1 MSGGST
7 DTVDV
12 PLYLVDA
19 DGFYKIGIE
28 VSLDCGQTF
37 QMYEFDTGGKGFWV
51 AQDAAWGSIND
62 TGHTASNS
70 YSSGLSYTAEKVTG
84 SVSLRGSDGTTIST
98 SGTIAQIQEATGQD
112 WNTANAADGGP
123 PLYSAFYGDFGA
135 SLADKDGLETF
146 LKQFGTTLSDGFIV
160 TLNSLSSIDH
170 IVSGGTYAIGTLQLG
185 LTTDQIAGYEAY
197 GTIAMEGQKTDHSDI
212 YDYSEQLVTGTLSVN
227 HGETTVTTG
236 VVLDTGA
243 PDSFI
248 QSGSSFTIATPVH
261 DVTLSAGSTTL
272 LDFRLG
278 TDRSQNVLGYPDNGA
293 GSYINSGLT
302 AFLGQSV
309 MFDVTGGFVALEPAC
324 FARGTRLR
332 RPHGDSAVEALTVG
346 DCLVTAEGEVLPI
359 LWIGQRAV
367 DCTRHPAP
375 EKVWPVCIAAEAFGP
390 GLPGADLFLSPDH
403 AIFAEGVLIPVK
415 HLING
420 HSVRQVPCPEVT
432 YFHVELA
439 RHTVVLAEGLPAET
453 YLDTGDRRNFD
464 SGEGALALH
473 PVWGA
478 EARDI
483 AMMMEALGAAPLRVT
498 GPEVA
503 RVRQALAARSCPDL
517 PEKRSLRA

>member
-19 DGFYKIGIE
+19 GGVYKIGIE
-28 VSLDCGQTF
+28 VSLDGGQTF

-51 AQDAAWGSIND
+51 AEDAAWGPVTD
-62 TGHTASNS
+62 TGVTVTTS
-70 YSSGLSYTAEKVTG
+70 YSSGLNYTAEKVTG
-84 SVSLRGSDGTTIST
+84 SVSLRGGDGTTIST
-98 SGTIAQIQEATGQD
+98 TGTIAQIQVATGQD
-112 WNTANAADGGP
+112 WNAANAADGKP

-146 LKQFGTTLSDGFIV
+146 LKQFGTALSDGFIV

-185 LTTDQIAGYEAY
+185 LTADQIAGYEAY
-197 GTIAMEGQKTDHSDI
+197 GTIAMEGQKTDHSDS

-227 HGETTVTTG
+227 HGETAVTTG

-248 QSGSSFTIATPVH
+248 QGGDSFTIATPVH

-278 TDRSQNVLGYPDNGA
+278 TDQSQNVLGYPDNGA

-332 RPHGDSAVEALTVG
+332 GLEGDVAIEALRVG
-346 DCLVTAEGEVLPI
+346 DRLLTVDGEALPI
-359 LWIGQRAV
+359 RWIGYRDV
-367 DCTRHPAP
+367 DCARHPAP
-375 EKVWPVCIAAEAFGP
+375 EKVWPVRIAAGAFGP
-390 GLPGADLFLSPDH
+390 GLPAADLFLSPDH
-403 AIFAEGVLIPVK
+403 AVFAEGVLIPVK
-415 HLING
+415 HLVNG
-420 HSVRQVPCPEVT
+420 GSVRQCPQPRVT

-439 RHTVVLAEGLPAET
+439 RHAVVLAEGMPAET

-464 SGEGALALH
+464 GGEGALALH

-478 EARDI
+478 EARDSTMI
-483 AMMMEALGAAPLRVT
+483 MEALGAAPLRVA

-503 RVRQALAARSCPDL
+503 RVRARLAARSCPER